1 MLNPPIKT
9 CKTCDK
15 TPMKGRRFC
24 LSCIREQEKEKVK
37 EKKKQEKIKVRKEK
51 SVDKKRFSKASLVKE
66 ADRVFS
72 LYIRARDKG
81 KPCITCWAPWQEN
94 FQCWHFMSRRHVN
107 TRWLERNAHSQCPKD
122 NLYGAWEQFLH
133 AKAIDALYGSGVS
146 DKICELA
153 NLVGEVDIL
162 EEIRHYYKKLEEM
175 WVEFTPKKY
184 YR

>member
-37 EKKKQEKIKVRKEK
+37 EKKKQEKVKVRKEK
-51 SVDKKRFSKASLVKE
+51 SVDKKRFSKTSLVKE

-81 KPCITCWAPWQEN
+81 KPCITC
-94 FQCWHFMSRRHVN
+94 
-107 TRWLERNAHSQCPKD
+107 
-122 NLYGAWEQFLH
+122 
-133 AKAIDALYGSGVS
+133 
-146 DKICELA
+146 
-153 NLVGEVDIL
+153 
-162 EEIRHYYKKLEEM
+162 
-175 WVEFTPKKY
+175 
-184 YR
+184 